1 MVSAAQCRG
10 ARGMLG
16 WNQGQL
22 ADAAKVSRPTLVNF
36 ERGVRTPYKNNLIAI
51 RIALEAAGIEFI
63 EENGGGP
70 GVRLR
75 VPG

>member
-1 MVSAAQCRG
+1 
-10 ARGMLG
+10 MLG

-22 ADAAKVSRPTLVNF
+22 AGAAQLSRMTVVDF
-36 ERGVRTPYKNNLIAI
+36 EAGRRLPHPNNLAAI
-51 RIALEAAGIEFI
+51 RAALEAAGVEFI

-75 VPG
+75 RLAD